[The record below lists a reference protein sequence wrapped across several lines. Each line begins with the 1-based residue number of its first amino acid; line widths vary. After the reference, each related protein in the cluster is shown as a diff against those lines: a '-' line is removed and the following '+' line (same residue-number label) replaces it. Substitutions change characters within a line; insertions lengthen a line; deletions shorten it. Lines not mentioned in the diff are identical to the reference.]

1 MCIANTYYGLK
12 ILKLH
17 YLHFGYFHDIL
28 TVPFPHS
35 SFLVMASWIDY
46 SVELSQNLCC
56 AIYVAFRYNGSYYF
70 SFLISQK
77 KHFNKKLQVIE
88 YAHLKYFF
96 AILLVYG
103 TNINAII
110 FARNWCKQWLL
121 MSKHQTLTFTC
132 YDKVTNLKSGS

>member
-46 SVELSQNLCC
+46 SWELSQNLCC
-56 AIYVAFRYNGSYYF
+56 AIYVAFKYNGSYYF
-70 SFLISQK
+70 SFLISRK

-96 AILLVYG
+96 CSDHTACLWHRHKCNY
-103 TNINAII
+103 
-110 FARNWCKQWLL
+110 FCKKL
-121 MSKHQTLTFTC
+121 MQAMVADVETSNSNFYMLW
-132 YDKVTNLKSGS
+132 